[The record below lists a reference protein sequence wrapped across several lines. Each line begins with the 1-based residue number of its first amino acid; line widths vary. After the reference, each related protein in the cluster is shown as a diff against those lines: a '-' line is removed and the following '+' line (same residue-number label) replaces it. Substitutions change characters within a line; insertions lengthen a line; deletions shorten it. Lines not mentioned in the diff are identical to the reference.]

1 MSTAALLQFEYLLH
15 AFDGGGGTRKG
26 RNRESSEGHP
36 RLIGLNCSGDRGFQT
51 WFAQDLPLLNTNQP
65 RSIQPRNVGETG
77 SLESPDTLKD
87 KNRAALCERITT
99 HFLAYPSHMPLA
111 LSGAP
116 NRPTWKYAST
126 IAANPTDPPS
136 HSRAKALERILAGC
150 WLLSCF
156 IRLGL
161 EPLPPPA
168 ACPINQCSNK
178 YSART
183 TLFDLSECQTCYAC
197 FLDCCDRL

>member
-87 KNRAALCERITT
+87 KGRAALCERIATN
-99 HFLAYPSHMPLA
+99 FLAYPSHMPLA

-116 NRPTWKYAST
+116 TDMEIHNKQYSSQPNRFPVT
-126 IAANPTDPPS
+126 
-136 HSRAKALERILAGC
+136 
-150 WLLSCF
+150 
-156 IRLGL
+156 
-161 EPLPPPA
+161 
-168 ACPINQCSNK
+168 
-178 YSART
+178 
-183 TLFDLSECQTCYAC
+183 
-197 FLDCCDRL
+197 